1 MNSRRLWSPKDEQAW
16 VHDRFDE
23 MDLHDFHGD
32 NVSFMFSYF
41 VLMSKIHWPYLN
53 LSSCV
58 I

>member
-1 MNSRRLWSPKDEQAW
+1 VNSRRLWSPKDEQAW

-41 VLMSKIHWPYLN
+41 VLSKIHWAYLN
-53 LSSCV
+53 LSSGV